1 MYSYDDYALCVF
13 ALPLPEKSSSTV
25 GVNFY
30 TLCQIPTQQP
40 VSSEILMNPAD
51 MQREREGDGCQGK
64 MLTTLTFHLGLIRSA

>member
-1 MYSYDDYALCVF
+1 MF

-25 GVNFY
+25 GVNFLH
-30 TLCQIPTQQP
+30 T
-40 VSSEILMNPAD
+40 VSNTHTAACVLSEILMNPAD